1 MSMGSPSSLTRSI
14 VFTGVF
20 VLLACSLLPLGSSP
34 ALAGDRLTKLER
46 QVRVMEGAIDD
57 MLVDSPNFL
66 VANSHVT
73 EGVDIED
80 YGVLFTFKS
89 SLTGL
94 GWDDHGFA
102 TFWPW
107 NWKSKDKVYV
117 LKGGKGKH
125 KDIDLDDAHIIIRD
139 GDIHVIDGD
148 KDEKWWKKL
157 VKDGD
162 VEEIDDET
170 YRAQQLKKYDL
181 AKEELIEVL
190 MDYGEILKGIP
201 AGQTVRIAARFHD
214 MDLPKG
220 KEIHKLVVRASIDDL
235 RSFGDGRLS
244 ESEMRK
250 RIKIK
255 ES

>member
-1 MSMGSPSSLTRSI
+1 MGIGSPSSRFNSI
-14 VFTGVF
+14 VITGVF
-20 VLLACSLLPLGSSP
+20 VLLAVSLLPLDPSP
-34 ALAGDRLTKLER
+34 AIAGDKLTKLER

-80 YGVLFTFKS
+80 YGVLFTFRS

-94 GWDDHGFA
+94 GWDEHGSA
-102 TFWPW
+102 SFWPG
-107 NWKSKDKVYV
+107 NWQSKNKVYV
-117 LKGGKGKH
+117 LKGGKH

-139 GDIHVIDGD
+139 GDIRVIDGD
-148 KDEKWWKKL
+148 KDDKWWKKL
-157 VKDGD
+157 IKEGD

-170 YRAQQLKKYDL
+170 YREQQLKKYER
-181 AKEELIEVL
+181 AKDELIEVL
-190 MDYGEILKGIP
+190 MDYGEILKGMT
-201 AGQTVRIAARFHD
+201 AGQTVRIAVRWHD

-220 KEIHKLVVRASIDDL
+220 KEVSKLVVRASIDDL
-235 RSFGDGRLS
+235 RSYGDGKIS
-244 ESEMRK
+244 ESEMRS

>member
-1 MSMGSPSSLTRSI
+1 MGIGSPSSRFNSI
-14 VFTGVF
+14 VITAVF
-20 VLLACSLLPLGSSP
+20 VMLAVSLLPLDPSP
-34 ALAGDRLTKLER
+34 AIAGDRLTKLER

-66 VANSHVT
+66 VAHSSVT

-80 YGVLFTFKS
+80 YGVLFTFRS

-94 GWDDHGFA
+94 GWDEHGSA
-102 TFWPW
+102 SFWPW
-107 NWKSKDKVYV
+107 NWKSKNKVYV
-117 LKGGKGKH
+117 IKGGKN

-139 GDIHVIDGD
+139 GDIHVIDTD

-157 VKDGD
+157 IKDGD

-170 YRAQQLKKYDL
+170 YRAQQMKKYEA

-190 MDYGEILKGIP
+190 MDYGEILKGMP
-201 AGQTVRIAARFHD
+201 AGQTVRIAVRWHD
-214 MDLPKG
+214 LDLPKD
-220 KEIHKLVVRASIDDL
+220 KDINKLVLRASIDDL
-235 RSFGDGRLS
+235 RSYGDGRIS
-244 ESEMRK
+244 ESEMRS
-250 RIKIK
+250 RINIK